1 MDPFNQAWALLKQES
16 SMKPAGWADISG
28 LDNRDEMIENAH
40 PHETHLCKHC
50 GYPIFY
56 HLQQEQGDGTS
67 PPQEVWSGEDD
78 EGGNCGSRRGFCEP
92 GESLGRTYSDGS
104 PIEAT
109 PESHPNQIWLNG
121 RWVDVND
128 WTDEHSK
135 EEADREKQIKSDGM
149 MLGNWNDTWEM
160 PE

>member
-1 MDPFNQAWALLKQES
+1 MNPLDQAWALLKNEEYN
-16 SMKPAGWADISG
+16 PAEDAY
-28 LDNRDEMIENAH
+28 

-50 GYPIFY
+50 GYPIY
-56 HLQQEQGDGTS
+56 HHLQQGQGKGTH

-78 EGGNCGSRRGFCEP
+78 EGGNCNSPSGFCEP
-92 GESLGRTYSDGS
+92 GESLGRTYQDGS

-109 PESHPNQIWLNG
+109 PESHPNRIWLNG

-128 WTDEHSK
+128 WTGEHSAEMNANK
-135 EEADREKQIKSDGM
+135 DPESGLQIV
-149 MLGNWNDTWEM
+149 NWNDTWEM